1 MREVTVTLPV
11 ISLIAVTRGML
22 GAGLALLL
30 GERLNGKQRKAT
42 GWTLVLV
49 GAATTV
55 PLALEVM
62 GRRRQGRDQGLAVGR
77 SNRRKPA
84 FFSRG

>member
-1 MREVTVTLPV
+1 
-11 ISLIAVTRGML
+11 ML

-30 GERLNGKQRKAT
+30 GERLNGKQRKAA

-62 GRRRQGRDQGLAVGR
+62 GRRRREE
-77 SNRRKPA
+77 
-84 FFSRG
+84 RG

>member
-1 MREVTVTLPV
+1 MREVTVSLPV

-22 GAGLALLL
+22 GAGLALIL
-30 GERLNGKQRKAT
+30 GERLNEKQKKAA

-49 GAATTV
+49 GVATTV

-62 GRRRQGRDQGLAVGR
+62 GRRRQSELKGE
-77 SNRRKPA
+77 
-84 FFSRG
+84 

>member
-30 GERLNGKQRKAT
+30 GDRLDGKQRKAA
-42 GWTLVLV
+42 GWTLLLV

-62 GRRRQGRDQGLAVGR
+62 GRRRRPKYRGMKR
-77 SNRRKPA
+77 NWTMRR
-84 FFSRG
+84 

>member
-1 MREVTVTLPV
+1 MREVTVTLP
-11 ISLIAVTRGML
+11 IIGLIAATRGML

-30 GERLNGKQRKAT
+30 GERLNVKQRKTA
-42 GWTLVLV
+42 GWTLLLV

-62 GRRRQGRDQGLAVGR
+62 GRRKHPELDQD
-77 SNRRKPA
+77 
-84 FFSRG
+84 

>member
-1 MREVTVTLPV
+1 MRKVTVTLPV

-30 GERLNGKQRKAT
+30 GDRLNEKQKKTA

-62 GRRRQGRDQGLAVGR
+62 GRRRTDEIE
-77 SNRRKPA
+77 K
-84 FFSRG
+84 